1 MFFLLSVYIGVE
13 FPACTAILW
22 LTFWGTVKSF
32 FKVAASF
39 FTPISNAGGLT
50 VSLHHCQHLPAFLTT
65 AILVDM
71 NWYAIVVLVY
81 IYLTSNNVEHLFMS
95 LLTRCLSLEK
105 CLFRCFV
112 HFFLYW
118 IIYLYIT
125 ELQEFFIYSRY
136 KHMFVIRYMIW
147 KYFLLFCRLFFT
159 FLKWF

>member
-81 IYLTSNNVEHLFMS
+81 IYLTSNNVKHFFMS

-112 HFFLYW
+112 HFF
-118 IIYLYIT
+118 YIG
-125 ELQEFFIYSRY
+125 LFIFILLNCRNSSYILDISICLLSDTW
-136 KHMFVIRYMIW
+136 FENIS
-147 KYFLLFCRLFFT
+147 YFSVGCFSHF
-159 FLKWF
+159 